1 MGIQLINFVIL
12 KIVVEGL
19 QDPPGCSKC
28 PLELGFSGEI
38 VGSRNTVKAGGVAIL
53 QQRAYVVFKFII

>member
-1 MGIQLINFVIL
+1 
-12 KIVVEGL
+12 
-19 QDPPGCSKC
+19 
-28 PLELGFSGEI
+28 LELGFSGEI